1 MRTNRTNRP
10 HAATMNQH
18 PFHKTFGSSRP
29 LSLIALSEQRKR
41 SYSAVELYRTLDRV
55 SVLGDG
61 TDGHTGCVNALQWA
75 NDGAILLSGSDDT
88 TVCVWKTET
97 GETIRH
103 TLRCQSIVDT
113 GHSWNIFSV
122 KMLPLSSNIVT
133 AAGDGQVRVFDL
145 LRSARSATRGYGG
158 TKVSP
163 LLISR
168 CHSGHAKRIAVEDS
182 PSQFLSVGEDGTVRQ
197 HDMRVPHQC
206 KIGCPAPLAKLPH
219 PLSTLSNSPLACHL
233 VVVAGHSPYGYL
245 FDRRHSGRFIK
256 EEWGVPLKTDDFT
269 TCVRRFGR
277 KSRGWG
283 ESRGDE
289 YITGARMSSGSG
301 HEVLLSYSSDAV
313 YLYSTMDDATDTVD
327 LGNREYPDENA
338 PVYTFGETMQPP
350 FDELLS
356 NHLSAIADLGVD
368 VDDETMQADNGT
380 DMTTLLAHYHETTSE
395 LDSNDEDVQGYELS
409 HSAVPIVLPRRRYAG
424 TCNVETI
431 KDVNFLGLND
441 EYVVSGSDDGNWFMW
456 DKNSGDLLN
465 ILEGDGSIVNII
477 EGHPHLPVV
486 ATSGIDS
493 SIKLF
498 APVPGPSQ
506 FSRIHQARRIISRH
520 NEAALE
526 RLSLS
531 RLLEVWGTRRISI
544 LSESEP

>member
-1 MRTNRTNRP
+1 
-10 HAATMNQH
+10 MNQH

-41 SYSAVELYRTLDRV
+41 SNSAAEFYRTLDRV

-61 TDGHTGCVNALQWA
+61 TNGHTGCVNALHWA

-88 TVCVWKTET
+88 TVCVWRTET

-103 TLRCQSIVDT
+103 TLRCQSVVDT

-122 KMLPLSSNIVT
+122 KTLPLSSNIAT

-145 LRSARSATRGYGG
+145 LRSARTATCGYGG

-168 CHSGHAKRIAVEDS
+168 CHSGYAKRIAVEDS

-219 PLSTLSNSPLACHL
+219 PLSTLSNSPLASHL
-233 VVVAGHSPYGYL
+233 FVVAGHSPYGYL
-245 FDRRHSGRFIK
+245 FDRRHSGRFLK
-256 EEWGVPLKTDDFT
+256 EEWGVSLKANDFT

-289 YITGARMSSGSG
+289 YITGARMSSKSS

-313 YLYSTMDDATDTVD
+313 YLYSIMDDATDAVD
-327 LGNREYPDENA
+327 LGSREYPDEN
-338 PVYTFGETMQPP
+338 VHV
-350 FDELLS
+350 
-356 NHLSAIADLGVD
+356 NHLSALDDLGVD
-368 VDDETMQADNGT
+368 IDDETMQTANA
-380 DMTTLLAHYHETTSE
+380 TTLLSHYLESTSE
-395 LDSNDEDVQGYELS
+395 LDSNDEDVQGYE
-409 HSAVPIVLPRRRYAG
+409 HSNSDVPIVLPRRRYAG
-424 TCNVETI
+424 TCNIETI
-431 KDVNFLGLND
+431 KDVNFLGPND

-465 ILEGDGSIVNII
+465 ILEGDGSIVNIV

-498 APVPGPSQ
+498 APAPGPSQ

-520 NEAALE
+520 SEAALE

-544 LSESEP
+544 LSESEPE